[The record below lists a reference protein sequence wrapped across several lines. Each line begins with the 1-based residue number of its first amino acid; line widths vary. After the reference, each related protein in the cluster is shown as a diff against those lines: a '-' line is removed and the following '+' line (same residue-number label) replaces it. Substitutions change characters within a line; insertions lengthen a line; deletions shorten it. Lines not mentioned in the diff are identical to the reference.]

1 MVGRLCGARRSVLL
15 FLLLFTASLGGR
27 RGKHRRSWCTTVV
40 VCLLP
45 FFFSLLGCDYRR
57 GDTVVVFSA
66 CDAHCLADKIILS
79 RSRRWVGVR
88 WYVITPYQS
97 DSG

>member
-45 FFFSLLGCDYRR
+45 FFLSFGMRLSTGGRER
-57 GDTVVVFSA
+57 GTPVVVFSA

-79 RSRRWVGVR
+79 RSRRWVG
-88 WYVITPYQS
+88 T
-97 DSG
+97 